1 MARRLLF
8 ILFTFFCCSVKA
20 QPFTSVH
27 FSIQAHADDW
37 QLFMSSKVISDM
49 SVANT
54 KMVFITL
61 TGGDGSAGAGS
72 YGTSGIPFYLSR
84 ENGSVYSSK
93 FAADLTTGTAP
104 LDNPTF
110 SAVTIITTSPVGSH
124 TVWKYTYKNTVNYF
138 LRLPDGNGA
147 GEGFSANNFQSLEKL
162 KSGAITAIN
171 VVGNST
177 IPPSS
182 GPAALTYTWGQL
194 TATIRKI
201 INDEK
206 VTGTQSWI
214 HAAHTIT
221 GAQTVYNTNDHSD
234 HRYSS
239 LAGQEAVAAG
249 MTWVGV
255 NGFMDYNS
263 SSQGANLSTTQHTNA
278 AILFGLEVF
287 GMTESH
293 YESQFV
299 TNHKDWLPMD
309 YFQVIK
315 TPSGNAPVARINEEA
330 NDAIGGTLK
339 KDNEGTGPGLG
350 LTKIPMIMSVTSP
363 AYVDKDITISI
374 SPYEAGQLSISVY
387 DMAGSKV
394 YDLVTAVKN
403 RDALSV
409 TLKSAVKTKGSY
421 VIKSILNNRF
431 TESWNITVE

>member
-8 ILFTFFCCSVKA
+8 ILFTFFCCSIKA
-20 QPFTSVH
+20 QTVH

-37 QLFMSSKVISDM
+37 QLFMSSRIISDM
-49 SVANT
+49 TVANT

-93 FAADLTTGTAP
+93 FAADLTTGSAP
-104 LDNPTF
+104 LDNPTV
-110 SAVTIITTSPVGSH
+110 SAVTITTTSPVGSH

-147 GEGFSANNFQSLEKL
+147 GEGFSANHLQSLQKL

-171 VVGNST
+171 VVGNTSNN
-177 IPPSS
+177 PSS
-182 GPAALTYTWGQL
+182 GPPLLTYTWSQL
-194 TATIRKI
+194 TATMRKI

-221 GAQTVYNTNDHSD
+221 GAQTAYNTNDHSD

-239 LAGQEAVAAG
+239 LAGQEAVASG
-249 MTWVGV
+249 MGWVGV

-315 TPSGNAPVARINEEA
+315 TPSGNAPVARTNEEA
-330 NDAIGGTLK
+330 NDAVGTLK
-339 KDNEGTGPGLG
+339 KESEGTESGSA

-387 DMAGSKV
+387 DMAGNKV
-394 YDLVTAVKN
+394 YDLVSTVKK

-409 TLKSAVKTKGSY
+409 TLKSAVKTKGNY
-421 VIKSILNNRF
+421 VLKSILNNRF

>member
-8 ILFTFFCCSVKA
+8 ILFTFFCCSINA
-20 QPFTSVH
+20 QTVH

-37 QLFMSSKVISDM
+37 QLFMSSRIISDM
-49 SVANT
+49 TVANT

-93 FAADLTTGTAP
+93 FAADLTTGSAP
-104 LDNPTF
+104 LDNPTV
-110 SAVTIITTSPVGSH
+110 SAVTITTTSPVGSH

-147 GEGFSANNFQSLEKL
+147 GEGFSANHLQSLQKL

-171 VVGNST
+171 VVGNTSNN
-177 IPPSS
+177 PSS
-182 GPAALTYTWGQL
+182 GPPLLTYTWSQL
-194 TATIRKI
+194 TATMRKI

-221 GAQTVYNTNDHSD
+221 GAQTAYNTNDHSD

-239 LAGQEAVAAG
+239 LAGQEAVASG
-249 MTWVGV
+249 MGWVGV

-315 TPSGNAPVARINEEA
+315 TPSGNAPVARTNEEA
-330 NDAIGGTLK
+330 NDAVGTLK
-339 KDNEGTGPGLG
+339 KESEGTESGSA

-387 DMAGSKV
+387 DMAGNKV
-394 YDLVTAVKN
+394 YDLVSTVKK

-409 TLKSAVKTKGSY
+409 TLKSAVKTKGNY
-421 VIKSILNNRF
+421 VLKSILNNRF

>member
-8 ILFTFFCCSVKA
+8 ILFTFFCCSIKA
-20 QPFTSVH
+20 QTVH

-37 QLFMSSKVISDM
+37 QLFMSSRIISDM
-49 SVANT
+49 TVANT

-93 FAADLTTGTAP
+93 FAADLTTGSAP
-104 LDNPTF
+104 LDNPTV
-110 SAVTIITTSPVGSH
+110 SAVTITTTSPVGSH

-147 GEGFSANNFQSLEKL
+147 GEGFSANHLQSLQKL

-171 VVGNST
+171 VVGNTSNN
-177 IPPSS
+177 PLS
-182 GPAALTYTWGQL
+182 GPPLLTYTWSQL

-221 GAQTVYNTNDHSD
+221 GAQTAYNTNDHSD

-239 LAGQEAVAAG
+239 LAGQEAVASG
-249 MTWVGV
+249 MGWVGV

-315 TPSGNAPVARINEEA
+315 TPSGNAPVARTNEEA
-330 NDAIGGTLK
+330 NDAVGTLK
-339 KDNEGTGPGLG
+339 KESEGTESGSA

-387 DMAGSKV
+387 DMAGNKV
-394 YDLVTAVKN
+394 YDLVSTVKK

-409 TLKSAVKTKGSY
+409 TLKSAVKTKGNY
-421 VIKSILNNRF
+421 VLKSILNNRF

>member
-8 ILFTFFCCSVKA
+8 ILFTFFCCSIKA
-20 QPFTSVH
+20 QTVH

-37 QLFMSSKVISDM
+37 QLFMSFRIISDM
-49 SVANT
+49 IFANT
-54 KMVFITL
+54 NIVFISL

-93 FAADLTTGTAP
+93 FAADLTTGSAP
-104 LDNPTF
+104 LDNPTV
-110 SAVTIITTSPVGSH
+110 SAVTITTTSPVGSH

-147 GEGFSANNFQSLEKL
+147 GEGFSANHLQSLQKL

-171 VVGNST
+171 VVGNTSNN
-177 IPPSS
+177 PSS
-182 GPAALTYTWGQL
+182 GPPLLTYTWSQL
-194 TATIRKI
+194 TATMRKI

-221 GAQTVYNTNDHSD
+221 GAQTAYNTNDHSD

-239 LAGQEAVAAG
+239 LAGQEAVASG
-249 MTWVGV
+249 MGWVGV

-315 TPSGNAPVARINEEA
+315 TPSGNAPVARTNEEA
-330 NDAIGGTLK
+330 NDAVGTLK
-339 KDNEGTGPGLG
+339 KESEGTESGSA

-387 DMAGSKV
+387 DMAGNKV
-394 YDLVTAVKN
+394 YDLVSTVKK

-409 TLKSAVKTKGSY
+409 TLKSAVKTKGNY
-421 VIKSILNNRF
+421 VLKSILNNRF

>member
-8 ILFTFFCCSVKA
+8 ILFTFFCCSIKA
-20 QPFTSVH
+20 QTVH

-37 QLFMSSKVISDM
+37 QLFMSSRIISDM
-49 SVANT
+49 TVANT

-93 FAADLTTGTAP
+93 FAADLTTGSAP
-104 LDNPTF
+104 LDNPTV
-110 SAVTIITTSPVGSH
+110 SAVTITTTSPVGSH

-147 GEGFSANNFQSLEKL
+147 GEGFSANHLQSLQKL

-171 VVGNST
+171 VVGNTSNN
-177 IPPSS
+177 PSS
-182 GPAALTYTWGQL
+182 GPPLLTYTWSQL

-221 GAQTVYNTNDHSD
+221 GAQTAYNTNDHSD

-239 LAGQEAVAAG
+239 LAGQEAVASG
-249 MTWVGV
+249 MGWVGV

-315 TPSGNAPVARINEEA
+315 TPSGNAPVARTNEEA
-330 NDAIGGTLK
+330 NDAVGTLK
-339 KDNEGTGPGLG
+339 KESEGTESGSA

-387 DMAGSKV
+387 DMAGNKV
-394 YDLVTAVKN
+394 YDLVSTVKK

-409 TLKSAVKTKGSY
+409 TLKSAVKTKGNY
-421 VIKSILNNRF
+421 VLKSILNNRF